1 VPPSVQT
8 AIACTPIVAGWLAV
22 CVCQYRSDRRRRIGA
37 EQWARLT
44 AALSELDADLD
55 RTWAAEQERIR
66 RHW

>member
-1 VPPSVQT
+1 
-8 AIACTPIVAGWLAV
+8 VAGWLAV
-22 CVCQYRSDRRRRIGA
+22 CVCQYLSDRRRRIDA
-37 EQWARLT
+37 EQWARVT